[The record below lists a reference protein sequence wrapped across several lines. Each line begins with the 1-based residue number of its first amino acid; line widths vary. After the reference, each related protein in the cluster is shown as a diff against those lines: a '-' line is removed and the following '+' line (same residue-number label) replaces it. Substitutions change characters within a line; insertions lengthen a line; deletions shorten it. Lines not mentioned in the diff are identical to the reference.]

1 MWSYRIPSETLVYPP
16 SCLKSASHCFIR
28 LNEIQ
33 YQSNMWGCSS
43 KHINTSTCLL
53 REAYICLKH
62 THTHT
67 HTHTHNC
74 ALKSLATAANSGCR
88 IDTNGLEECAWE
100 LHVWLCLRKLL
111 LYLLMWNSSTT
122 IVSLSQLKLM
132 INTLASGRFDSN
144 SQQCHLQRCGD
155 ARGGTEGESS
165 AEITEP
171 AAEAQILLWAHLSPR
186 KARSVQS
193 SRLMDSV
200 CCRTVCGQYSMR

>member
-1 MWSYRIPSETLVYPP
+1 MCLGAARLAMPLEAALIPPHV
-16 SCLKSASHCFIR
+16 KQFHD
-28 LNEIQ
+28 N
-33 YQSNMWGCSS
+33 
-43 KHINTSTCLL
+43 
-53 REAYICLKH
+53 
-62 THTHT
+62 
-67 HTHTHNC
+67 
-74 ALKSLATAANSGCR
+74 SLAFPSQ
-88 IDTNGLEECAWE
+88 
-100 LHVWLCLRKLL
+100 KL
-111 LYLLMWNSSTT
+111 
-122 IVSLSQLKLM
+122 I